1 MKFSIFIL
9 PIFFGACS
17 CGDEIPVGD
26 VPSLVQ
32 NSVKAKFPEAIDI
45 DWKKNKVGYEA
56 EFDLKNI
63 EYNVHID
70 STGKLILSK
79 HDIKREEFP
88 PAITTML
95 NTDYGGY
102 KIDDAA
108 VIEKDTL
115 TYYQA
120 ELESKG
126 KKDLKL
132 VLLADGSLATQFK
145 YVTKNGIK

>member
-1 MKFSIFIL
+1 
-9 PIFFGACS
+9 
-17 CGDEIPVGD
+17 
-26 VPSLVQ
+26 
-32 NSVKAKFPEAIDI
+32 
-45 DWKKNKVGYEA
+45 
-56 EFDLKNI
+56 
-63 EYNVHID
+63 
-70 STGKLILSK
+70 
-79 HDIKREEFP
+79 
-88 PAITTML
+88 ML

-102 KIDDAA
+102 KIDDSA

-132 VLLADGSLATQFK
+132 VLHADGSLATQFK